1 MAYLIARFLGLTGHP
16 ELPPKA
22 AMLLAERYGRLSRR
36 EAQVVVKAYL
46 GSTRKELCEE
56 LEVSKE
62 TIRTY
67 WKRVYEK
74 TGCHTQEEVHE
85 WLEKLLE
92 HALRTTAT

>member
-1 MAYLIARFLGLTGHP
+1 MPSLIARFFGLTGDP

-22 AMLLAERYGRLSRR
+22 AMLLAERHGRLSRR

-46 GSTRKELCEE
+46 GSTRKELSEE

-62 TIRTY
+62 TISTY

-74 TGCHTQEEVHE
+74 TGCHTQEEVHS

-92 HALRTTAT
+92 EVLV